1 MTTQTFGQAESLK
14 MKSAYDEWIES
25 IGVPIHEGYYVE
37 DIRKLE
43 LGPWAERGCNAAFLK
58 LAGQEGV
65 SEARVTEI
73 PAGQTLPRLKAGF
86 DEIVYVLEG
95 GGMSRL
101 WSNDGSHERTF
112 EWSDHAMFRLPRD
125 CWTQLSNMRG
135 DKPARLL
142 HFNFMPV
149 AMAAN
154 PDPDFFINNPYE
166 NQGLLGE
173 PGEELFSQAKEVHV
187 PDGFYPSKGV
197 MYYYWSGNFFPDMK
211 EWRDL
216 TPLFGRGGGGRTV
229 YIVYPKSKMTCHMS
243 VFPSGSYKKAH
254 RHGPGVII
262 VIPDGEGY
270 SVMWEEG
277 KEKIIVPWHEGSVFV
292 PPNKWFH
299 QHFST
304 GVVPARYLAFHSPRQ
319 FGGQAETI
327 EDRAR
332 DQIEYP
338 DEEPMIRELFQE
350 ELAKK
355 GLASKMPEDAYLDP
369 NYEWGYTEEF

>member
-1 MTTQTFGQAESLK
+1 
-14 MKSAYDEWIES
+14 
-25 IGVPIHEGYYVE
+25 
-37 DIRKLE
+37 
-43 LGPWAERGCNAAFLK
+43 
-58 LAGQEGV
+58 
-65 SEARVTEI
+65 
-73 PAGQTLPRLKAGF
+73 
-86 DEIVYVLEG
+86 
-95 GGMSRL
+95 
-101 WSNDGSHERTF
+101 
-112 EWSDHAMFRLPRD
+112 
-125 CWTQLSNMRG
+125 
-135 DKPARLL
+135 
-142 HFNFMPV
+142 MPV

-243 VFPSGSYKKAH
+243 VFPSGSYKKGSPSRPRRHH
-254 RHGPGVII
+254 RHPRRRGLLRHVGRGQGRRSLCRGMKAASSFHRTSGFTSISAPVSSRRATWPSTRPG
-262 VIPDGEGY
+262 
-270 SVMWEEG
+270 S
-277 KEKIIVPWHEGSVFV
+277 S
-292 PPNKWFH
+292 
-299 QHFST
+299 
-304 GVVPARYLAFHSPRQ
+304 AA
-319 FGGQAETI
+319 QAETI